1 MKTTIAHYT
10 INGLIPKCLYDQV
23 VQTLSHVALL
33 TCTDG
38 YSELTKKQQRAINK
52 AWKALTEVIE
62 STVTDDDD
70 PFI

>member
-10 INGLIPKCLYDQV
+10 INGLIPKCLYAQV

-33 TCTDG
+33 TYTDG

-52 AWKALTEVIE
+52 AWKALTEVVE
-62 STVTDDDD
+62 SVSTDEDSL
-70 PFI
+70 F

>member
-1 MKTTIAHYT
+1 
-10 INGLIPKCLYDQV
+10 V

-33 TCTDG
+33 TYTDG